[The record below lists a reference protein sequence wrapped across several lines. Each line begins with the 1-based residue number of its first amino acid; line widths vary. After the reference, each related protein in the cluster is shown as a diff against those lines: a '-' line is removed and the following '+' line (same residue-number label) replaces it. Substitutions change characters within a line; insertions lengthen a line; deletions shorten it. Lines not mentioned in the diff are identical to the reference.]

1 MGIIADLAALARAG
15 MKVDDIKDIINLTK
29 DKPDDKPDDKP
40 EDKPEDK
47 PDDKTKDKTEDKTK
61 DKTED
66 KTEDKTKDKTDYKK
80 LYEETKEKLNK
91 AQADNLKKDTQPKP
105 KDADTIISDLVRNFM

>member
-61 DKTED
+61 DKT
-66 KTEDKTKDKTDYKK
+66 DYKK

>member
-29 DKPDDKPDDKP
+29 DKPDGKPDDKP
-40 EDKPEDK
+40 D
-47 PDDKTKDKTEDKTK
+47 
-61 DKTED
+61 
-66 KTEDKTKDKTDYKK
+66 DKTDYKK
-80 LYEETKEKLNK
+80 LYEETKDKLNK
-91 AQADNLKKDTQPKP
+91 VQTEHLRKDTQPKP

>member
-29 DKPDDKPDDKP
+29 DKPDDKPDDKLD
-40 EDKPEDK
+40 DKPEDK

-61 DKTED
+61 DKT
-66 KTEDKTKDKTDYKK
+66 DYKK
-80 LYEETKEKLNK
+80 LYEETKDKLNK
-91 AQADNLKKDTQPKP
+91 AQAEHLRKDTQPKP